1 MTREELIAALET
13 ATGADR
19 GLDVDIAFAVHA
31 WPEGVFPM
39 RAIPG
44 QIGLDGGRCVS
55 ASPYTASIDAA
66 LTLVPAGADWVVRSG
81 MADHPTDTRPYAHVM
96 FGNVNRDRSRSLG
109 EAHAPTPA
117 IALCIAALKAQGGGA

>member
-13 ATGADR
+13 ATEPHWTYNGDIVDVL
-19 GLDVDIAFAVHA
+19 GLEKPDDVPPWQ
-31 WPEGVFPM
+31 WPP
-39 RAIPG
+39 A
-44 QIGLDGGRCVS
+44 
-55 ASPYTASIDAA
+55 YTASIDAA
-66 LTLVPAGADWVVRSG
+66 LTLVPEGCDWVVRSG

-117 IALCIAALKAQGGGA
+117 LALCIAAIKALKEGT